1 MNKWGEKKTAE
12 ETSYTGQT
20 KKKKWFFWTS
30 KIARI

>member
-20 KKKKWFFWTS
+20 KKKKKMVLLDFQNS
-30 KIARI
+30 

>member
-20 KKKKWFFWTS
+20 KKKKNGSFGLP
-30 KIARI
+30 K